1 MLLRRMA
8 TDRPEAHTL
17 LSILLAAGVSTSV
30 SSIVTTQATA
40 DPDTRAVITDPP
52 EQNPLPIGMTTEEEA
67 LRHTIGAGV
76 TATQPPSGP
85 IRQCA
90 EWEPVT
96 GVLVRYPFGH
106 PYTVLRE
113 MAEEIELWV
122 LVASVSQQNTCNTA
136 LQNNGV
142 NMANVHYVIAAT
154 NSIWTRDYGPQF
166 VFDGNG
172 APGIVDHVYNRPRPL
187 DDQVNYTVGTSWTT
201 QVFGSSLI
209 HTGGN
214 YLCDGHGNGYS
225 TDLVWDENPSL
236 SHAQVAQAMEDYL
249 GITDYR
255 VFDDVSIGGIHHLD
269 VWGKLLD
276 ERTFLVKQVPTNH
289 PDYAR
294 CEARAAELATRLDPY
309 GQPLRV
315 RRVYCD
321 WINGSEVAAYTN
333 SVILNRKVLV
343 PTFGIA
349 ADAAALAKYQELM
362 PGYEIIGFTGSW
374 LSDDAI
380 HCRAMGIHDKQMMYV
395 DMAPLPDTLGTNGPF
410 PVEVRLTDY
419 SNLGLD
425 QAECILYW
433 ENTTI
438 PSSGYTELQPIG
450 PIDMYG
456 ADIPPQPSGTV
467 VEYYVVGQDVSGRS
481 WVRPGGAPFGAYSA
495 YVAGNATDV
504 PEFTTGLVLE
514 PLSPNPFT
522 DGTTLRFSSVLSGGS
537 IWIVDTA
544 GREVMRW
551 NSPVGAGQ
559 REIAWDGR
567 DQRGRQVPA
576 GVYLIR
582 IEAGGQQRSARAVRI
597 R

>member
-1 MLLRRMA
+1 
-8 TDRPEAHTL
+8 
-17 LSILLAAGVSTSV
+17 
-30 SSIVTTQATA
+30 
-40 DPDTRAVITDPP
+40 
-52 EQNPLPIGMTTEEEA
+52 
-67 LRHTIGAGV
+67 
-76 TATQPPSGP
+76 
-85 IRQCA
+85 
-90 EWEPVT
+90 
-96 GVLVRYPFGH
+96 
-106 PYTVLRE
+106 
-113 MAEEIELWV
+113 
-122 LVASVSQQNTCNTA
+122 
-136 LQNNGV
+136 
-142 NMANVHYVIAAT
+142 
-154 NSIWTRDYGPQF
+154 
-166 VFDGNG
+166 
-172 APGIVDHVYNRPRPL
+172 
-187 DDQVNYTVGTSWTT
+187 
-201 QVFGSSLI
+201 
-209 HTGGN
+209 
-214 YLCDGHGNGYS
+214 NGYS

-294 CEARAAELATRLDPY
+294 CEARAAELASRLDPY

-349 ADAAALAKYQELM
+349 ADAAALARYQELM

-456 ADIPPQPSGTV
+456 AEIPPQPSGTV